1 MPATI
6 ETIKSTIIPITK
18 IFLAEDFIRYSF
30 SSGHLPRHTPRL
42 NLDFMIQNMAK

>member
-6 ETIKSTIIPITK
+6 DTIKSTIIAITK

-30 SSGHLPRHTPRL
+30 SSSHLRRYTPLL
-42 NLDFMIQNMAK
+42 NLDFMIQNIAK